1 VVVAAA
7 SWLAVMNVILAV
19 FNLLPGAPLDGGRVL
34 RAILWRRWG
43 DHERA
48 ARAAT
53 RAGRVLGAVIIG
65 LGLAK
70 ALTVSYLDGLWLVLI
85 GWFLISAATAEGKAA
100 TAQAALAGVRSL
112 RS

>member
-1 VVVAAA
+1 
-7 SWLAVMNVILAV
+7 
-19 FNLLPGAPLDGGRVL
+19 
-34 RAILWRRWG
+34 LWRRWG

-48 ARAAT
+48 ARAAA
-53 RAGRVLGAVIIG
+53 RAGQVLGAVIIG
-65 LGLAK
+65 LGLAE

-85 GWFLISAATAEGKAA
+85 GWFLISAATAERKAA